1 MNYEDMIKGLISG
14 ELKSPQIYGESF
26 YINLRITGTGI
37 TERYKED
44 ENNEIVRDNRG
55 EPVSYKINRSEEEFL
70 SDTFLKACQ
79 GIPVLIEHPDNNFI
93 DGGNY
98 KDHVIGTIIQ
108 PFIKEDLKEVWG
120 VARIYDPEVLI
131 LIQNKLKSTS
141 PAVRS
146 INIKSNNNDIV
157 EEKFKYIDHLALVI
171 DGYWDDYSN
180 KAIQIDHYK
189 RIIPNSNNSNKE
201 DKMPEEL
208 EIKKD
213 EELQNKEDIKKD
225 NDSLETENN
234 ESDKIKAIH
243 ETLNQILEAL
253 KSDKTDSDEDEKKDE
268 EPSVEKIEKEE
279 EAQANAL
286 DTILEQLQTIVSM
299 LTNKDNESPVPAE
312 DFNDKLNQ
320 DDILNKEDEAV
331 DIEEEEEVNELAD
344 KAYAL
349 ALSYKEDG
357 VKYIKKRDYDTP
369 LSYIG
374 RFLNANKELVAEKYK
389 GLAENL
395 YKQKNKKDYAL
406 AVDAMKS
413 IDKNLK
419 DKADSKNP
427 ANKPHVVYKDDK
439 VTRYENIF

>member
-1 MNYEDMIKGLISG
+1 M
-14 ELKSPQIYGESF
+14 
-26 YINLRITGTGI
+26 
-37 TERYKED
+37 
-44 ENNEIVRDNRG
+44 
-55 EPVSYKINRSEEEFL
+55 

-157 EEKFKYIDHLALVI
+157 EEKFKYINYLALVI

-234 ESDKIKAIH
+234 ESDK
-243 ETLNQILEAL
+243 
-253 KSDKTDSDEDEKKDE
+253 
-268 EPSVEKIEKEE
+268 
-279 EAQANAL
+279 
-286 DTILEQLQTIVSM
+286 
-299 LTNKDNESPVPAE
+299 
-312 DFNDKLNQ
+312 
-320 DDILNKEDEAV
+320 
-331 DIEEEEEVNELAD
+331 
-344 KAYAL
+344 
-349 ALSYKEDG
+349 
-357 VKYIKKRDYDTP
+357 
-369 LSYIG
+369 
-374 RFLNANKELVAEKYK
+374 
-389 GLAENL
+389 
-395 YKQKNKKDYAL
+395 
-406 AVDAMKS
+406 
-413 IDKNLK
+413 
-419 DKADSKNP
+419 
-427 ANKPHVVYKDDK
+427 
-439 VTRYENIF
+439 